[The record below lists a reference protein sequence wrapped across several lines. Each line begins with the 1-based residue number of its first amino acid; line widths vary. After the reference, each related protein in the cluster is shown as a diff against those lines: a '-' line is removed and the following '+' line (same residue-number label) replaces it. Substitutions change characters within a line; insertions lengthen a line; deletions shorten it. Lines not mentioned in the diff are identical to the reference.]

1 MKMTNLRSSF
11 TDPTAPSESL
21 LYPDLSLVSE
31 RLMREAAA
39 VNEQQINEKIQG
51 NNKFNNKINI
61 IKDIRNYYETE
72 TNNYKK
78 KLSRYKNYINV
89 AEITEILLS
98 SIATTATTTS
108 VALTGIGLTYSI
120 PTAFATATVCGSL
133 SKTINT
139 KIRNKIIKYSQMYI
153 LAKQFSD
160 KFNKLC
166 TKSMNDN
173 KIDNDEYN
181 ELVKVYEDYKK
192 NKKNKLSVF
201 LN

>member
-1 MKMTNLRSSF
+1 MKMSQ
-11 TDPTAPSESL
+11 PTAPSESL
-21 LYPDLSLVSE
+21 LYPDLSSVSE

-39 VNEQQINEKIQG
+39 VNEQQINEKIQA
-51 NNKFNNKINI
+51 NNKFNNNINI

-72 TNNYKK
+72 TNNYDK

-108 VALTGIGLTYSI
+108 VALTGIGLPYSI
-120 PTAFATATVCGSL
+120 PSAFATATFCGSL

-160 KFNKLC
+160 KFNKLY